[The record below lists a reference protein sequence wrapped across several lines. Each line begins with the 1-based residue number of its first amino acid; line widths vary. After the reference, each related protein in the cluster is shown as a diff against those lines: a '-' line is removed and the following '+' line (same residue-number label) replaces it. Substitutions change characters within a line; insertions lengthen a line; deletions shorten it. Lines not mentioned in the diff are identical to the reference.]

1 MIVPGGVD
9 ESGTHRVIPA
19 LIWLIRRLART
30 VDLHVFAMRGETAAR
45 TYALEGATVHNIGGN
60 GRRSARTLKA
70 LFAAHRSQ
78 RFDVL
83 HAFWASGPG
92 VPAGAA
98 ARLMRRPLL
107 LHVTGGDLVALPDIE
122 YGGRLGAAGRARVS
136 FALSSAA
143 RLTVPS
149 YAIRDDL
156 ARLGHVAERLPIG
169 VDTAAWTPAPPQ
181 RRDQDRPVRL
191 LHVASLNRV
200 KDQPTLLRA
209 ARRLADAGIAFTLDI
224 AGEDTLSG
232 HVHRMVHEL
241 NLDQQ
246 VRFHG
251 FLTQSQLRPLV
262 ERSHILVMSSL
273 HEADPVVAL
282 EAAALG
288 VPTVG
293 TRRGHISDWEP
304 DAALA
309 VEPGDDRGLAD
320 AVANLVADE
329 PRRLATAANAQAR
342 ALLEDADWSADRVSA
357 AYDEL
362 TRGRTKRGSGDTPPA
377 AS

>member
-1 MIVPGGVD
+1 
-9 ESGTHRVIPA
+9 
-19 LIWLIRRLART
+19 
-30 VDLHVFAMRGETAAR
+30 
-45 TYALEGATVHNIGGN
+45 
-60 GRRSARTLKA
+60 
-70 LFAAHRSQ
+70 
-78 RFDVL
+78 
-83 HAFWASGPG
+83 
-92 VPAGAA
+92 
-98 ARLMRRPLL
+98 
-107 LHVTGGDLVALPDIE
+107 
-122 YGGRLGAAGRARVS
+122 
-136 FALSSAA
+136 
-143 RLTVPS
+143 
-149 YAIRDDL
+149 
-156 ARLGHVAERLPIG
+156 
-169 VDTAAWTPAPPQ
+169 
-181 RRDQDRPVRL
+181 

>member
-30 VDLHVFAMRGETAAR
+30 VDLHVFAMRGETDAR

-78 RFDVL
+78 PFDIL

-107 LHVTGGDLVALPDIE
+107 LHVTGGDLVALPDIG
-122 YGGRLGAAGRARVS
+122 YGGRLGATGRARVA

-149 YAIRDDL
+149 NAIRDDV
-156 ARLGHVAERLPIG
+156 ARLGHVAQRLPIG

-181 RRDQDRPVRL
+181 RRDPDRPVRL

-200 KDQPTLLRA
+200 KDQPTLLRT
-209 ARRLADAGIAFTLDI
+209 ARRLADVGIAFTLDI

-262 ERSHILVMSSL
+262 ERSHILVISSL

-320 AVANLVADE
+320 AIANLAADE
-329 PRRLATAANAQAR
+329 SRRLATAANAQAR
-342 ALLEDADWSADRVSA
+342 ALIEDADWSADRVSA
-357 AYDEL
+357 AYDDL
-362 TRGRTKRGSGDTPPA
+362 TRGRTKRGSADEPRA
-377 AS
+377 AT

>member
-30 VDLHVFAMRGETAAR
+30 VDLHVFAMRGETDAR

-78 RFDVL
+78 PFDIL

-107 LHVTGGDLVALPDIE
+107 LHVTGGDLVALPDIG
-122 YGGRLGAAGRARVS
+122 YGGRLGATGRARVA

-149 YAIRDDL
+149 NAIRDDV
-156 ARLGHVAERLPIG
+156 ARLGHVAQRLPIG
-169 VDTAAWTPAPPQ
+169 VDTAAWPPAPPQ
-181 RRDQDRPVRL
+181 RRDPDRPVRL

-200 KDQPTLLRA
+200 KDQPTLLRT
-209 ARRLADAGIAFTLDI
+209 ARRLADVGIAFTLDI

-262 ERSHILVMSSL
+262 ERSHILVISSL

-320 AVANLVADE
+320 AIANLAADE
-329 PRRLATAANAQAR
+329 SRRLATAANAQAR
-342 ALLEDADWSADRVSA
+342 ALIEDADWSADRVSA
-357 AYDEL
+357 AYDDL
-362 TRGRTKRGSGDTPPA
+362 TRGRTKRGSADEPRA
-377 AS
+377 AT

>member
-30 VDLHVFAMRGETAAR
+30 VDLHVFAMRGETDAR

-78 RFDVL
+78 PFDIL

-107 LHVTGGDLVALPDIE
+107 LHVTGGDLVALPDIG
-122 YGGRLGAAGRARVS
+122 YGGRLGATGRARVA

-149 YAIRDDL
+149 NAIRDDV
-156 ARLGHVAERLPIG
+156 ARLGHVAQRLPIG
-169 VDTAAWTPAPPQ
+169 VDTAAWPPAPPQ
-181 RRDQDRPVRL
+181 RRDPDRPVRL

-200 KDQPTLLRA
+200 KDQPTLLRT
-209 ARRLADAGIAFTLDI
+209 ARRLADVGIAFTLDI

-262 ERSHILVMSSL
+262 ERSHILVISSL

-320 AVANLVADE
+320 AIANLAADE
-329 PRRLATAANAQAR
+329 SRRLATAANAQAR

-357 AYDEL
+357 AYDDL
-362 TRGRTKRGSGDTPPA
+362 TRGRTKRGSADEPRA
-377 AS
+377 AT

>member
-1 MIVPGGVD
+1 
-9 ESGTHRVIPA
+9 
-19 LIWLIRRLART
+19 
-30 VDLHVFAMRGETAAR
+30 
-45 TYALEGATVHNIGGN
+45 
-60 GRRSARTLKA
+60 
-70 LFAAHRSQ
+70 
-78 RFDVL
+78 
-83 HAFWASGPG
+83 
-92 VPAGAA
+92 
-98 ARLMRRPLL
+98 MRRPLL

-122 YGGRLGAAGRARVS
+122 YGGRLGAAGRARVA

-149 YAIRDDL
+149 NAIRDDL
-156 ARLGHVAERLPIG
+156 ARLGHVAQRLPIG
-169 VDTAAWTPAPPQ
+169 IDTAAWTPAPPQ
-181 RRDQDRPVRL
+181 RRDPDRPVRL

-232 HVHRMVHEL
+232 HVHRMVREL